1 MLDLPD
7 KPSIAVLPFANMS
20 GDPEQEY
27 FSDGLTEDIITELSR
42 FRELF
47 VIARNSSFAYKGK
60 ATPVQEMGETLGVQY
75 VVEGSVRKAGD
86 RIRVTAQL
94 VESATGHHI
103 WADRYDRGLEDI
115 FAVQDEITEIIVATI
130 AGRLEEAQ
138 RITAR
143 RKPPRSL
150 AAYDL
155 LLRGKDVLNRTRYD
169 TDAYTHSGIE
179 DARQLFNQALEL
191 EPEYGLALAYLSE
204 TYLLEHSYGHEVDL
218 TIPADCAEKAVVCS
232 PDDSRIHSALS
243 WIQLL
248 QHNYQP
254 AEAHAEKAIALNPN
268 DTEAVHTMGCV
279 LSVIG
284 RHEEAMTWHYKGF
297 GTMSKPLHAGRAA
310 MNGLLAARW
319 ASRGLTSN
327 PAAIECPQGFAA
339 TQSTTFEPRSLPGP
353 GDAFAV
359 ESTLFKHHAACFLTH
374 AAIDA
379 AAALRRE
386 SGFALD
392 EVRRV
397 RVRIP
402 RIYLRSCNIA
412 RLRNGL
418 EVKFSIG
425 HVVPMTLAGLDT
437 GDASIYD
444 ETTATRSDLIEVR
457 EKVYPEPDDIRH
469 GYVAELI
476 LELANGTTLSRHVDA
491 GVPEKDLEGQ
501 WQRLQTKFRRLA
513 EPVIGRESAGQVI
526 SFVAELEEANDLS
539 PLLDACART
548 V

>member
-1 MLDLPD
+1 MAEPGGVCIQGAAYETIPKRLPFEYENLGERELKGFNEPIRVYGVRQRPEAAHSNNAITLELKAPVLDLPD

-284 RHEEAMTWHYKGF
+284 RHEEAMTWHYKAMRLNPFYPPNYDEERANALYLLGRYDEAAKAF
-297 GTMSKPLHAGRAA
+297 EATDQRAHWAYAYLGACYAQLGRIDEAKAQTEKFLGLRPGGTAYRMKGS
-310 MNGLLAARW
+310 
-319 ASRGLTSN
+319 
-327 PAAIECPQGFAA
+327 
-339 TQSTTFEPRSLPGP
+339 
-353 GDAFAV
+353 
-359 ESTLFKHHAACFLTH
+359 
-374 AAIDA
+374 
-379 AAALRRE
+379 
-386 SGFALD
+386 
-392 EVRRV
+392 
-397 RVRIP
+397 
-402 RIYLRSCNIA
+402 
-412 RLRNGL
+412 
-418 EVKFSIG
+418 
-425 HVVPMTLAGLDT
+425 VPMGVFLWVETYKNPSDREHWYEGMRQAGLD
-437 GDASIYD
+437 
-444 ETTATRSDLIEVR
+444 V
-457 EKVYPEPDDIRH
+457 
-469 GYVAELI
+469 
-476 LELANGTTLSRHVDA
+476 
-491 GVPEKDLEGQ
+491 
-501 WQRLQTKFRRLA
+501 
-513 EPVIGRESAGQVI
+513 
-526 SFVAELEEANDLS
+526 
-539 PLLDACART
+539 
-548 V
+548 

>member
-1 MLDLPD
+1 MVTDDSKPGPTAALAGWIAQDLDQPLPD
-7 KPSIAVLPFANMS
+7 RVTTWAKHALLDWFGVALGGSRDSLVQILVDDAMAEGGRGESRLIGLSEKVTTADAALINGASSHALDFDDLNKRMEGHPSVAVAPAVLTLAENQHIGGRQTIEAFVVGHEAACHL
-20 GDPEQEY
+20 GDM
-27 FSDGLTEDIITELSR
+27 
-42 FRELF
+42 
-47 VIARNSSFAYKGK
+47 
-60 ATPVQEMGETLGVQY
+60 MGPSHDERGFHSTATLGTF
-75 VVEGSVRKAGD
+75 GA
-86 RIRVTAQL
+86 A
-94 VESATGHHI
+94 A
-103 WADRYDRGLEDI
+103 A
-115 FAVQDEITEIIVATI
+115 AA
-130 AGRLEEAQ
+130 
-138 RITAR
+138 AR
-143 RKPPRSL
+143 
-150 AAYDL
+150 
-155 LLRGKDVLNRTRYD
+155 LLRL
-169 TDAYTHSGIE
+169 
-179 DARQLFNQALEL
+179 
-191 EPEYGLALAYLSE
+191 
-204 TYLLEHSYGHEVDL
+204 
-218 TIPADCAEKAVVCS
+218 
-232 PDDSRIHSALS
+232 
-243 WIQLL
+243 
-248 QHNYQP
+248 
-254 AEAHAEKAIALNPN
+254 
-268 DTEAVHTMGCV
+268 DTEATTRALGMAATQASG
-279 LSVIG
+279 LQS
-284 RHEEAMTWHYKGF
+284 MF

-425 HVVPMTLAGLDT
+425 HVVAMTLAGLDT